1 MSKRHY
7 SLHVIS
13 HIHWPREGLQTHEQG
28 RVRLVGLLD
37 RMVNILAQEN
47 SYHSFLLDGQSVLA
61 HDYLSVRPEKTAEI
75 VHYVNSGRIWMGPW
89 YIATDPFLV
98 SPEAIIR
105 NLTLGQQLSQPTT
118 RMPVSYQVH
127 SNGEIGQ
134 LPQILNGFDIHSAVV
149 QSGLGDMPP
158 ELWWEAPDGSRVLL
172 IYLREGLDTASH
184 LSFDSDELKATLTEA
199 RDSLKDVSATD
210 VYLLM
215 NCLEANTVDGST
227 GHLLQDINSRFRTTT
242 VTHSSLPE
250 YIEEVLQSANG
261 LPIISGEFRNS
272 QRTPI
277 YCGTLS
283 SRMWIKQMNY
293 EAQMLLEHWA
303 EPFSAWPSHLCQHY
317 DVSDTPALS
326 SQNNIIE
333 YAWRILLENQSA
345 ETIRGSSIDP
355 VYKDVQTRYHRID
368 QIAEE
373 LINNN
378 LQYIAD
384 QIATA
389 EFGIEDAIPVV
400 VFNGTGAAA
409 TGTVEVALHPTNGWE
424 TVELYDDLG
433 SPVDFE
439 ITNVRKRSRSS
450 DSITIRFVAEE
461 IPAYGY
467 RTYAARQS
475 MGENNKLP
483 PVDDENTIEN
493 EFLSVTLNPFDG
505 TLTLFDKRTGR
516 SFNGLN
522 RFVDNGDRGDVYNTC
537 PPERDTLISIATN
550 TRLQIARLV
559 TPVTQ
564 SMEVLEIFRVPQTLN
579 EDRTGRQP
587 LAAQFIPVPII
598 TLIQVAAGVPRV
610 DISVIVTNGAR
621 DHRLRAH
628 FPTGIMTDTAIFDG
642 HFEIVN
648 RPITLPDP
656 RTTREWAE
664 QPCPD
669 FPQRAFTTVL
679 GDESGLTLANRGL
692 PEIGLLKSGENG
704 VEIALTLLRSV
715 GWINRDDL
723 QNRAVNKEEPVEAP
737 DAQCSGEHT
746 FAYSIIPHDND
757 PIPAWYQAWAFQ
769 CPLKVATT
777 TIHAGPLP
785 TTASLVN
792 VDNPA
797 FVLSSVKEANDGNGV
812 IVRGYS
818 ISQDVQ
824 TVTLSSSMGF
834 TTAEAARID
843 ETLSGEMYSFN
854 EQGQMRFDVEPAQIV
869 TLRLTV

>member
-1 MSKRHY
+1 MSQRHY
-7 SLHVIS
+7 SIHVIS
-13 HIHWPREGLQTHEQG
+13 HIHWPREGFQTQEQG
-28 RVRLVGLLD
+28 HVRLVGLLD
-37 RMVNILAQEN
+37 RMLGILAQEESFN
-47 SYHSFLLDGQSVLA
+47 SFLLDGQTILA
-61 HDYLSVRPEKTAEI
+61 HDYLSVRPEKAAEL
-75 VHYVNSGRIWMGPW
+75 VSYVNSGRIWMGPW

-105 NLTLGQQLSQPTT
+105 NLVLGQRLSQPTT

-134 LPQILNGFDIHSAVV
+134 LPQILSGFNIHSVVV
-149 QSGLGDMPP
+149 QNGPGDAAQ
-158 ELWWEAPDGSRVLL
+158 ESWWNAPDGSHVLL
-172 IYLREGLDTASH
+172 ICLRDGLDTASH
-184 LSFDSDELKATLTEA
+184 FPDDSDELKAMLTEA
-199 RDSLKDVSATD
+199 RDSLRDISATD

-215 NCLEANTVDGST
+215 NSLKADTVDGNI
-227 GHLLQDINSRFRTTT
+227 GQMLMEINRRFRTTT
-242 VTHSSLPE
+242 VAHSSLPE
-250 YIEEVLQSANG
+250 YVEEVLQSADG
-261 LPIISGEFRNS
+261 LPTISGEFRNPR
-272 QRTPI
+272 RTPI
-277 YCGTLS
+277 YSGTLS
-283 SRMWIKQMNY
+283 SRMWIKQMNH
-293 EAQMLLEHWA
+293 EAQTLLEHWA
-303 EPFSAWPSHLCQHY
+303 EPFSAWSSLLYQHY
-317 DVSDTPALS
+317 EVSGTPVLS

-333 YAWRILLENQSA
+333 YAWRILFENQSA

-355 VYKDVQTRYHRID
+355 VYKDVQARYHRID

-373 LINNN
+373 LIGNN

-384 QIATA
+384 QIATTA
-389 EFGIEDAIPVV
+389 FGFDDAVPVV
-400 VFNGTGAAA
+400 VFNGTGAAI
-409 TGTVEVALHPTNGWE
+409 TGTIEVDLHLTNGWD
-424 TVELYDDLG
+424 TIELYTDQG
-433 SPVDFE
+433 KVIDFE
-439 ITNVRKRSRSS
+439 IINVRKRSRVS
-450 DSITIRFVAEE
+450 DSITIRFVAEG

-467 RTYAARQS
+467 RTYAARRS

-493 EFLSVTLNPFDG
+493 EFLSVTLDPFDG
-505 TLTLFDKRTGR
+505 TLSIFDKRTGR
-516 SFNGLN
+516 SFDGLN
-522 RFVDNGDRGDVYNTC
+522 RFVDNGDRGDVYNTH

-550 TRLQIARLV
+550 TRLQIARLA

-587 LAAQFIPVPII
+587 LAAQFIPVPIS
-598 TLIQVAAGVPRV
+598 TLIQVAAGIPRV

-628 FPTGIMTDTAIFDG
+628 FPTGIMTDQAYFDG

-648 RPITLPDP
+648 RSITLPDP
-656 RTTREWAE
+656 RSTRDWEE

-679 GDESGLTLANRGL
+679 GGESGLTLASRGL
-692 PEIGLLKSGENG
+692 PEVGLLQSGDDG

-715 GWINRDDL
+715 GWINRNDL
-723 QNRAVNKEEPVEAP
+723 PNRATQMGEPVEAP

-746 FAYSIIPHDND
+746 FAYSIIPHDSD

-769 CPLKVATT
+769 CPLKTMVT
-777 TIHAGPLP
+777 TIHDGTLP

-797 FVLSSVKEANDGNGV
+797 FVLSSVKEANDGRGI

-818 ISQDVQ
+818 ISREPEIVG
-824 TVTLSSSMGF
+824 LFSSMGF
-834 TTAEAARID
+834 TTAEVVRID
-843 ETLSGEMYSFN
+843 ETPTGSIYKFSDE
-854 EQGQMRFDVEPAQIV
+854 GQIRFDVQPAQIV